1 MHISFSSVFTYIYAQ
16 AHEYACSV
24 HHDEQLK
31 FFSFTFT
38 AIASNTSLNIA
49 LSFPHIQFFQK
60 SFSFLGFVGLLV
72 FFLIL
77 TSFMKCTYQSTNQP
91 INQYQSTNQPINLLI
106 QLRHHMYSRFIH
118 VVVRTHRS
126 FITPYSQK
134 RLSIFRDN
142 SYIFKRIFQNIVD
155 F

>member
-24 HHDEQLK
+24 HHYEQLK

-60 SFSFLGFVGLLV
+60 SFSSLGFVGLLV
-72 FFLIL
+72 FSFFPYSDIL
-77 TSFMKCTYQSTNQP
+77 HEMYL
-91 INQYQSTNQPINLLI
+91 PINLLI

-126 FITPYSQK
+126 LFTPYTQK

-142 SYIFKRIFQNIVD
+142 SHIFERIFQNIVD

>member
-24 HHDEQLK
+24 HHYEQLK

-60 SFSFLGFVGLLV
+60 SFSSLGFVGLLV
-72 FFLIL
+72 FSFFPYSDIL
-77 TSFMKCTYQSTNQP
+77 HEMYL
-91 INQYQSTNQPINLLI
+91 PINLLI

-126 FITPYSQK
+126 FIYSIHSKEIVNFSRQFSYFRANFSKHSRFLSNFCGNPRSFTP
-134 RLSIFRDN
+134 
-142 SYIFKRIFQNIVD
+142 
-155 F
+155 